1 MRQIGCDNQYP
12 CLSMYLELKRTNYA
26 EYVHGEL
33 RWQLGCKLSGNSMCL
48 QRDYRGRNSEQIKIV
63 GIVGKRVVENK
74 RGHFNSG
81 MQHVVLT

>member
-1 MRQIGCDNQYP
+1 MS
-12 CLSMYLELKRTNYA
+12 SMYPELERTDYT

-33 RWQLGCKLSGNSMCL
+33 RWQLGCELFRNSMFL
-48 QRDYRGRNSEQIKIV
+48 QQDYKGRNSEQV
-63 GIVGKRVVENK
+63 RVVEFVGKRVVEVK